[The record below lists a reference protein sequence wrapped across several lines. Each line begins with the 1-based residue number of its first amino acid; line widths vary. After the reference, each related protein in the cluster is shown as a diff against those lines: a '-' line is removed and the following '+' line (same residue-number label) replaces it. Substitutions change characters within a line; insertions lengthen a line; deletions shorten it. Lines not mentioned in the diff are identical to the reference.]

1 MSLSTIKER
10 TELAGTLCV
19 AGLLFAAG
27 CGGSSSAA
35 AIEKALASQRNAQ
48 EVRCSESGHF
58 MYQGKRAPLYRCKF
72 VEEVSVNAMGAEQG
86 CFVYVN
92 GTAVQVGARC

>member
-1 MSLSTIKER
+1 MSLSTMKER
-10 TELAGTLCV
+10 TELAGTFCV

-27 CGGSSSAA
+27 CGGGSSAGTL
-35 AIEKALASQRNAQ
+35 EKTLASQRNAQ
-48 EVRCSESGHF
+48 EVRCSETGRLT
-58 MYQGKRAPLYRCKF
+58 YQGKRVPLYRCRF

-86 CFVYVN
+86 CFVYVE